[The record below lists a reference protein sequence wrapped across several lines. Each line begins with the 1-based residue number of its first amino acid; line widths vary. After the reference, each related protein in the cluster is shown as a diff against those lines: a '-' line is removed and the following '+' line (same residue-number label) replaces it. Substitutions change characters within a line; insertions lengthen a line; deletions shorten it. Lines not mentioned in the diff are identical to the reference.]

1 MSESA
6 LPNLQL
12 HGLGHAHPDNEIDN
26 RFLESLDIGT
36 SDEWIMDR
44 VGIRSRRTAMSLDYI
59 RETRNEDPR
68 GAIEASYISNAQLAA
83 RAARMAVERAG
94 ISLADVGMIVG
105 GGCAPDTVSPAEA
118 CNIAKALELD
128 VPSFDVNSACT
139 SFFAG
144 MNVLSMMR
152 PEKLPPYVLLIA
164 ADVMTRTVNYNDRA
178 SAVLWGDGSAAAVV
192 STKERARAE
201 VLDCVFAGNPL
212 AADLIVVPRLGHFY
226 QEGRQVQMFAIK
238 KTAAFVK
245 ELQEGY
251 EAPERTFHFIGHQ
264 ANLRMLETVC
274 KRCEIPEERHH
285 FNVDWY
291 GNTGSSSS
299 AAVASMLWEKWGA
312 GDDIAMVGVGSGV
325 AWARYLIRFRK
336 DHPSHSTSA

>member
-1 MSESA
+1 MSDAAVSEA
-6 LPNLQL
+6 LPELQL
-12 HGLGHAHPDNEIDN
+12 HGLGHAHPENEIDN
-26 RFLESLDIGT
+26 KFLESLDIGT

-59 RETRNEDPR
+59 RATRNEDPR

-94 ISLADVGMIVG
+94 IQMSDIGMVIG

-118 CNIAKALELD
+118 CNISKELEIA

-152 PEKLPPYVLLIA
+152 PASLPPFVLLIA

-178 SAVLWGDGSAAAVV
+178 SAVLWGDGSAAAVI
-192 STKERARAE
+192 STQERAVAK
-201 VLDCVFAGNPL
+201 VIDCQFAGNPL
-212 AADLIVVPRLGHFY
+212 AAGLIVVPRLGHFF

-238 KTAAFVK
+238 KTAGFVK
-245 ELQEGY
+245 ELQEQY
-251 EAPERTFHFIGHQ
+251 PDPDRRFNFIGHQ

-274 KRCEIPEERHH
+274 RRCEIPEERHH
-285 FNVDWY
+285 YNVDWY
-291 GNTGSSSS
+291 GNSGSSSS
-299 AAVASMLWEKWGA
+299 SCVASMNWEKWGPD
-312 GDDIAMVGVGSGV
+312 DDIAMVGVGSGV
-325 AWARYLIRFRK
+325 SWSRYLIRFQEKR
-336 DHPSHSTSA
+336 